1 MTNGDQ
7 SQPRE
12 NASVQKGIK
21 MTDALDAVMATVE
34 RELVRDRDGSAG
46 EVAARA
52 PSFSSLSPGKTST
65 GKSLDHLYG
74 VRLNAEAVLGR
85 ADFLVEDMLKLDVG
99 SVVTLD
105 RQVSDPVD
113 LIVQNVRVARGEVVV
128 VNDQF
133 AIRITEITE
142 TSSTGG

>member
-1 MTNGDQ
+1 MT
-7 SQPRE
+7 E
-12 NASVQKGIK
+12 
-21 MTDALDAVMATVE
+21 TLDAVLAKVE
-34 RELVRDRDGSAG
+34 DELARDRHGASS

-52 PSFSSLSPGKTST
+52 PAFANMTPGKIST

-74 VRLNAEAVLGR
+74 VRLDAEAVLGR
-85 ADFLVEDMLKLDVG
+85 ADFSVEDMLKLDVG

-105 RQVSDPVD
+105 RLVSEPVD

-133 AIRITEITE
+133 AIRITEITD
-142 TSSTGG
+142 TSGSGS

>member
-1 MTNGDQ
+1 MT
-7 SQPRE
+7 E
-12 NASVQKGIK
+12 
-21 MTDALDAVMATVE
+21 TLDAVLAKVE
-34 RELVRDRDGSAG
+34 DELARDRQGTSP

-52 PSFSSLSPGKTST
+52 PAFANMTPGKISA

-74 VRLNAEAVLGR
+74 VRLDAEAVLGR
-85 ADFLVEDMLKLDVG
+85 ADFSVEDMLKLDVG

-105 RQVSDPVD
+105 RLVSEPVD

-133 AIRITEITE
+133 AIRITEITD
-142 TSSTGG
+142 TSGSGS